1 MTFAEIVKDSHHCC
15 CERCQSDWPTDTMI
29 AEDIVDNYQEYKD
42 VDLSDPYKYNK
53 WVEVVQLELN
63 RQGLVYKE
71 EQ

>member
-1 MTFAEIVKDSHHCC
+1 MTFTEIVKDSHHCC
-15 CERCQSDWPTDTMI
+15 CERFSSDWPTAAMI

-63 RQGLVYKE
+63 HQGLFYKE
-71 EQ
+71 ED